1 MDDETEPNQSL
12 YSRTLSFITETAQT
26 IVSKSAQRA
35 YLNTALFALSS
46 FILFCI
52 SVAAYWIF
60 YYNYV
65 PQIGLERQVHL
76 QFGDGHPHGTATLG
90 TELISGQQYDVSVI
104 LYLPRT
110 PSNLAAGNFMLDLK
124 LFSTTDTPNTN
135 TSMKADLVRGSRR
148 FAILTYTSPMVD
160 TARRVSKI
168 PLYVL
173 GWQREAE
180 GLKVSMMEQAEFGK
194 KKEAMPKALRLE
206 IQSVERMQIYNV
218 AVRFDARFSGLRW
231 IIYSWRILS
240 FLIFSSTFWV
250 VAMICT
256 SSVWLALA
264 SQEEATP
271 IKRPKLEEAEEDG
284 GSSDVAVKED
294 ESEEEGGNYPG
305 LGLERDGQQSSEVET
320 IKKEEDIEESTKIQ
334 PFIREAE
341 VHDEA
346 DADIPAS
353 GSSTQTVV
361 GGRDAE
367 QAVQRRRSHMIPLY
381 PHFTQRYNGN
391 DKSCEIYQDGP
402 MCRLI
407 LSTLPSFKPP
417 ILVRVAQ
424 HFLSLFTTEYIL
436 RNLASSRTA
445 KAAGDF
451 NPVGFY
457 ASILTE
463 VNADTPAASVQTP
476 YPLTMHILV
485 VNDDGPPSNQS
496 SPYVHSLV
504 HTLQS
509 AGHIVSVVLPH
520 RQRSWIGKAH
530 LVGDTVK
537 PTYFRPGTLHK
548 DDGTIH
554 HLPLGAEGEP
564 DSPDPN
570 CDEWILIDSTPA
582 SCVQIGLFH
591 YFKDR
596 GPIDLV
602 ISGPNY
608 GRNTTAVFALSS
620 GTIGGAMEAAMCG
633 LKAIALS
640 FAFSSR
646 DHDPIVIAEASRHS
660 VRLIGYVYENW
671 GEDVDLYSINVPLEP
686 GVSEGKVLYTD
697 ILQNRWTSG
706 SCFEAL
712 DAEESGEG
720 PDLQEQK
727 LRQAGELDAGTKK
740 GKAAGASSGT
750 GTTTPRYRH
759 MHFKWAPKF
768 ADVYKSVELSPP
780 GNDGWAV
787 KEGITSVTPL
797 RANFMHSPGYT
808 GEIQLFVKKP
818 IFYALVE
825 CQDSYVQP
833 LVIQAFRKRLPGNS
847 YESIFSL
854 CELPD
859 PSSPLLQYRVYELCD
874 FEHVLRH
881 PKTSLV
887 NSYVIR
893 KALIRKHYLSNI
905 ITNWVAKHPDS
916 ILKTHFKQAVCFEL
930 DYAEFLDEALAEAYE
945 LQESFE
951 ANEGKAEEEKE
962 WWILKP
968 GMGDR
973 GRGIRLFNS
982 ESSLRAIFEEWEEDQ
997 SDSDHDEDSDNSH
1010 VHANE
1015 GTYGHKYNDDADDDN
1030 DNNGV
1035 ITSQLRHFIA
1045 QPYIHPPLLLPSES
1059 NRKFHIRTYVLAVGF
1074 LQVYVYREMLALFA
1088 ERPYL
1093 PPWHRGAD
1101 ITEELTRHLTNTCL
1115 QTDRNG
1121 VPKRNAVRRFWALGD
1136 AVIPF
1141 CSSAAGGSGSNS
1153 ARWKENVYEQVCAVT
1168 GEVFEAAA
1176 RGMPVHF
1183 QTLPNAFELFGVDFL
1198 VDEHGKVWLL
1208 ELNAFPDFQQTGD
1221 ELKGDVVGRL
1231 FEGVVEVAVKPFFG
1245 IDGGTGEARIRGE
1258 KFGLRLVRDLKMGV
1272 KG

>member
-1 MDDETEPNQSL
+1 MDNETGPNQTL
-12 YSRTLSFITETAQT
+12 YSRALSFITETAQT

-90 TELISGQQYDVSVI
+90 AELISGQQYDVSVI

-124 LFSTTDTPNTN
+124 LFSTTDTSNTN
-135 TSMKADLVRGSRR
+135 TSMKADLVKGSRR
-148 FAILTYTSPMVD
+148 FAILTYASPMVD
-160 TARRVSKI
+160 TVRRVSKI

-194 KKEAMPKALRLE
+194 KKQAMPKVLRLE

-231 IIYSWRILS
+231 IIYNWRILS

-264 SQEEATP
+264 SQKEATS
-271 IKRPKLEEAEEDG
+271 IKRPKLEEEEEAEEAKKDG

-305 LGLERDGQQSSEVET
+305 LGLEHDGQQSSEVEM
-320 IKKEEDIEESTKIQ
+320 IKKEEDIEESSKIQ
-334 PFIREAE
+334 PFVREAE
-341 VHDEA
+341 VHNEA

-367 QAVQRRRSHMIPLY
+367 QAVQRRRSH
-381 PHFTQRYNGN
+381 
-391 DKSCEIYQDGP
+391 
-402 MCRLI
+402 
-407 LSTLPSFKPP
+407 
-417 ILVRVAQ
+417 
-424 HFLSLFTTEYIL
+424 
-436 RNLASSRTA
+436 
-445 KAAGDF
+445 
-451 NPVGFY
+451 
-457 ASILTE
+457 
-463 VNADTPAASVQTP
+463 VNADTPAASAQTP

-509 AGHIVSVVLPH
+509 SGHVVSVVLPH

-537 PTYFRPGTLHK
+537 PTYFRPGTLYK

-554 HLPLGAEGEP
+554 HLPLGAEGE
-564 DSPDPN
+564 SGNPDPN

-671 GEDVDLYSINVPLEP
+671 GKDVDLYSINVPLEP

-727 LRQAGELDAGTKK
+727 LRQAGELDAGTQK
-740 GKAAGASSGT
+740 GKAAGTSTGT
-750 GTTTPRYRH
+750 GTTTPQYRH

-833 LVIQAFRKRLPGNS
+833 LVIQAFRKRLPGKS
-847 YESIFSL
+847 YELIFSL

-930 DYAEFLDEALAEAYE
+930 DYAEFLDEALVEAYE

-951 ANEGKAEEEKE
+951 ANEGKEEEEKE

-1010 VHANE
+1010 IHANE
-1015 GTYGHKYNDDADDDN
+1015 GTYGHKYNDDADDGN

-1059 NRKFHIRTYVLAVGF
+1059 NRKFHIRTYVLAVGS
-1074 LQVYVYREMLALFA
+1074 LQVYVYKEMLALFA

-1115 QTDRNG
+1115 QTDSNG
-1121 VPKRNAVRRFWALGD
+1121 VSKRNAVRRFWALGD

-1198 VDEHGKVWLL
+1198 VDGHGKVWLL

-1245 IDGGTGEARIRGE
+1245 IDGRTEEARIGEE